1 MSLRTAGATAA
12 RRATSKPFW
21 ASDFARDSLAISCPY
36 LWAELLGSYTGEH
49 EIKRTCGIQDRRYS
63 SEAEQLLRNGGV
75 SSPHEQANPE
85 NERCMVSTRAEIVA
99 Q

>member
-12 RRATSKPFW
+12 RRATSNPFW

-36 LWAELLGSYTGEH
+36 LWAELLGSYAH
-49 EIKRTCGIQDRRYS
+49 KIKRTCVIQDRRYS
-63 SEAEQLLRNGGV
+63 SEAQQLLRNGGV

-85 NERCMVSTRAEIVA
+85 NERCTVSTRAEIVA